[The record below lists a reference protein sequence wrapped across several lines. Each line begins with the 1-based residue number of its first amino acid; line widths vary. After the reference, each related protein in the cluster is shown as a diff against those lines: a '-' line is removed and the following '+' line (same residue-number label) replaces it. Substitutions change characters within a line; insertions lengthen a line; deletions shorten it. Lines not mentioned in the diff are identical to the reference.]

1 MNLFNFYLK
10 LFPLRGGTGQAS
22 TQNTR
27 HVATPKYMCIYKARH
42 TKISIIHFEDEIYV
56 KRGKCNTQT
65 QDLDSFVNK
74 INK

>member
-1 MNLFNFYLK
+1 M
-10 LFPLRGGTGQAS
+10 GQGQAS
-22 TQNTR
+22 TRKTCPI
-27 HVATPKYMCIYKARH
+27 ATPKYMCIYKARH
-42 TKISIIHFEDEIYV
+42 TKLSIIHLEDEIYV